1 MKVNIIQLE
10 LRHLGSFEIHGS
22 GYVYLSEDAHEI
34 FADRIGRCNVEYV
47 AMLCLDSTNKII
59 NYSTVAIG
67 DIDNVNVTVA
77 SIIKTAL
84 VSNASKIIIAHN
96 HPSGI
101 LKITKAD
108 INITKHIGS
117 AAKLVG
123 IELMDSVIVNANGE
137 MVAIRNHL
145 REIEQ

>member
-1 MKVNIIQLE
+1 MKVDVIQLE
-10 LRHLGSFEIHGS
+10 LRNIGSFEIRGN
-22 GYVYLSEDAHEI
+22 GYVYMTEDAHEI
-34 FADRIGRCNVEYV
+34 FADRIGRCNVENV
-47 AMLCLDSTNKII
+47 AMLCLDNTNRIT
-59 NYSTVAIG
+59 NYSAIAIG
-67 DIDNVNVTVA
+67 DIDCVNVPVA
-77 SIIKTAL
+77 SVIKTAL

-123 IELMDSVIVNANGE
+123 IELMDSVIVNAKGE